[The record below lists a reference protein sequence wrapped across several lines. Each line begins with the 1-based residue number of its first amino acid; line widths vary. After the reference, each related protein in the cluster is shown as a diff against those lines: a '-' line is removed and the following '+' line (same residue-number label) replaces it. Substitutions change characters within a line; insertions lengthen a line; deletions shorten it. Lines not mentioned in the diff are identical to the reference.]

1 MRVGVAHVAPHPPPL
16 VDPAAAAMEKQKA
29 RAEVAEAERKL
40 REWRQSRRVH
50 NGHVLIVVP
59 PFTLAIQPF
68 AIVDGEEEIEL
79 KGVTEL
85 LEVGELRALIH
96 EKMKSK
102 PEPDRQRLFIVGVA
116 GGQEPLEDETL
127 PIGAYKVGPGV
138 TLCLAMQDGAA
149 AAARRTA
156 RARARAEVKA
166 RAEAKA
172 ARQAKLLGWSGVGL
186 MIGLVL
192 LMVWLSSGCGGNPC
206 GEGGTC
212 SGGLSAHCT
221 CKGSSIGEFCETEC
235 DCGGNATAVA
245 VARAANSCSVANC
258 VMMVPV
264 LGTNRTC
271 RMSGGGALGGFD
283 VTDALESDLLSPRR
297 NKSRGRS
304 SLAAPTSQA
313 LVLRTAEPRVGSIP
327 LTSARKC
334 ALKRT
339 RHHRGRVQQT
349 ARLGPTATARPAPS
363 RLMAKRSGPTPRCR
377 SIRPRATIT
386 ASRLAT
392 CTTRASATPCVAA
405 LNRLPQPRHG
415 HSSAS
420 CYREKASFTY
430 MP

>member
-1 MRVGVAHVAPHPPPL
+1 
-16 VDPAAAAMEKQKA
+16 MEKQKA

-40 REWRQSRRVH
+40 REWRNKFWDSKASVWQSRRVH

-79 KGVTEL
+79 KGVTEE

-102 PEPDRQRLFIVGVA
+102 PEPDRQRLFIVGVTVA

-156 RARARAEVKA
+156 RARARAEAEA

-172 ARQAKLLGWSGVGL
+172 ARQAKLITCFAVGFV
-186 MIGLVL
+186 IGLVL
-192 LMVWLSSGCGGNPC
+192 LMVWLAYGCGGNPC

-221 CKGSSIGEFCETEC
+221 CKGSSIGGEFCETEC
-235 DCGGNATAVA
+235 DCGGNATAEWVA

-258 VMMVPV
+258 ATMVLAVALPSPAAT
-264 LGTNRTC
+264 GNRTC

-283 VTDALESDLLSPRR
+283 VTDALESDLLSAGRH
-297 NKSRGRS
+297 KSRGRS
-304 SLAAPTSQA
+304 SLAAPAGTCLAYCRASCWVHSVDECSEMCLETFSSSPRTCSTDSQ
-313 LVLRTAEPRVGSIP
+313 VGANGDG
-327 LTSARKC
+327 SAR
-334 ALKRT
+334 
-339 RHHRGRVQQT
+339 
-349 ARLGPTATARPAPS
+349 
-363 RLMAKRSGPTPRCR
+363 
-377 SIRPRATIT
+377 
-386 ASRLAT
+386 
-392 CTTRASATPCVAA
+392 
-405 LNRLPQPRHG
+405 
-415 HSSAS
+415 
-420 CYREKASFTY
+420 SFTIDGETFGPNAQTQINPSACDDY
-430 MP
+430 CVSTCHVYDQGFSDTLCGCS